1 MARPLRIEYPGAFY
15 HVINRGNGGEHI
27 FISDRDRE
35 KFLEYIEIAVD
46 RFEINIHTYCLMKN
60 HYHLLVETPHPNLS
74 QAIKWING
82 SYVTYFNRKRQR
94 PGHLFQGR
102 FKSILVDADEYLKP
116 LSRYIHLNPVRAK
129 IVQKLVA
136 YHWSSYPAYIGMM
149 KPPNLLKT
157 DWLLGLFG
165 RSRKTALRNY
175 RNYVEGTDIGQIE
188 DPGKEAVSG
197 FLLGG
202 AKFTGWVKETFLSK
216 QTDQKEMPQ
225 LKELRP
231 HTTPQAV
238 IDSVAHEFGCTT
250 DQILKKGRKKNLAR
264 DVAIYLARELSG
276 QNGVDLGLFFGN
288 ISGAGITVRSN
299 HLAEQLVRNRRLK
312 GRINRIRKE
321 IINN

>member
-15 HVINRGNGGEHI
+15 HVINRGNGGERI
-27 FISDRDRE
+27 FINDRDRE
-35 KFLEYIEIAVD
+35 KFLEYVEAAVES
-46 RFEINIHTYCLMKN
+46 FEINVHTYCLMKN

-74 QAIKWING
+74 RAVKWING

-129 IVQKLVA
+129 IVQKLES
-136 YHWSSYPAYIGMM
+136 YPWSSYPAFIGTV

-165 RSRKTALRNY
+165 RSRKTAYRNY
-175 RNYVEGTDIGQIE
+175 RNYVEGTDISEIE
-188 DPGKEAVSG
+188 DPGKETVSG

-202 AKFTGWVKETFLSK
+202 VEFAGWVKETFLSGR
-216 QTDQKEMPQ
+216 TDQKEVPQ
-225 LKELRP
+225 LRELMPRI
-231 HTTPQAV
+231 TPQAV
-238 IDSVAHEFGCTT
+238 IETVAHEFGCTP
-250 DQILKKGRKKNLAR
+250 DHILEKGKKKNLAR
-264 DVAIYLARELSG
+264 DVAIYLAREMTGRS
-276 QNGVDLGLFFGN
+276 GVDLGVFFGN
-288 ISGAGITVRSN
+288 ISGSGITVRGN
-299 HLAEQLVRNRRLK
+299 QIADQLVRNRRLK
-312 GRINRIRKE
+312 GRINRIKKA